1 MKAGFSLQHKPSLSS
16 WCQKNM
22 RAKTWDSGATRQD
35 RKTSTLAQWR
45 SPRCP
50 GQVHGSGQKNTNTTC
65 KWTEVREA
73 NACNIWVL
81 TCSNNKREKWLVL
94 YRLLSGGP
102 WPLYVHT
109 PQATSVIAFPSTW
122 TTVTASL
129 ASARSFWSPQDTE
142 HWLRSLE
149 FLLKRKSFYFINL
162 MTVSAIQK
170 NSGTLTNTLS
180 YRSIFGAVW
189 LIIKYHKWGTKL
201 PHFSPLNYSLK
212 PWPFTSLLSTLSK
225 YNLALCFKS

>member
-1 MKAGFSLQHKPSLSS
+1 MPEKHKSLSLGLPDETLET
-16 WCQKNM
+16 
-22 RAKTWDSGATRQD
+22 A
-35 RKTSTLAQWR
+35 TLAQWR
-45 SPRCP
+45 SPCCP
-50 GQVHGSGQKNTNTTC
+50 GQVCGSGQKNTNTNC
-65 KWTEVREA
+65 KWKWTEEREA
-73 NACNIWVL
+73 NACNIRVL

-102 WPLYVHT
+102 WPLYVHI

-129 ASARSFWSPQDTE
+129 ASARSFPSPQHTE
-142 HWLRSLE
+142 HWLRSSE

-162 MTVSAIQK
+162 VTASAIQK

-189 LIIKYHKWGTKL
+189 LIIEYHKWGTKL
-201 PHFSPLNYSLK
+201 PHFSPLSYSLK
-212 PWPFTSLLSTLSK
+212 LWPFMSPLNILSK
-225 YNLALCFKS
+225 CNLALRWAHFKSWQLTVPLQ